1 MTRTNLW
8 LLLFFLCLG
17 GALGYGQTTGIIAGR
32 VFSTE
37 PSPPSG
43 ISIKLEENGQTTATD
58 ATGRFSFNNLTA
70 GKYTLSITGGG
81 FVPQAHDVELA
92 MGQTVTQDIRL
103 EKISASVDVV
113 ASLKEYHLEE
123 SGVAT
128 RVNARLIDVPMS
140 VQVFPNQ
147 LIEDRAIL
155 EGHELFR
162 NVSGMN
168 QNVYSAMTFRGF
180 TQREILYNGTRG
192 NPFGSLE
199 GDVNNAGFS
208 TSQIRLTNIQR
219 VEVLKGP
226 ASSLYGS
233 TEVGGLINYVTKKP
247 KEVLDGEMQVRFGS
261 FAQKMVNG
269 ELTGPIL
276 TKLTD
281 KLLARG
287 AFYFEDRHSFRNNA
301 GSTNSHGVGNLLY
314 KANDNHRFSVEAE
327 FINQRLPGNRLRGVP
342 VDANGNF
349 LTSIKWSTNEPTD
362 FIKLVARVLQLRG
375 EHNLFKGWPKGW
387 NADYTFRYLEYEN
400 NDKYHEARGL
410 NAATATG
417 RTMRREF
424 RNFFRWNDDWSLNA
438 NVSKVTNSSDFGTHT
453 LLFGVEHVAQ
463 NHAFRQ
469 ARARE
474 REVAGGTVP
483 ALDIFNPVYGLT
495 NERNYTLNAFAT
507 STANTHRTGFYAQDQ
522 IVVNRFV
529 QFLLSGRVDRYD
541 DKGFAVVP
549 LKYNDTALSGRA
561 GVVVKPIEQV
571 SFYASVANSF
581 IRAPI
586 FSQAPQANGPF
597 NPETGR
603 QVEVGVKTELI
614 NRRLFVSGAFFNI
627 NKENILRPDPLLGP
641 SGNNANALLS
651 VGEARSRGFEFN
663 VEGFLTRRWYTAF
676 NYAFVDTKIL
686 RDNIASLIG
695 RPLANAPRHTTGWF
709 TRYNFLESTGIGFGL
724 ESVSERVEPFA
735 GIRANGYTIADVSFY
750 QELTSRARLQL
761 QITNI
766 TDKQYAT
773 SSLFAA
779 RVGNFPGPPRAVML
793 TFAWTPFRK

>member
-1 MTRTNLW
+1 MKRTFLTVI
-8 LLLFFLCLG
+8 LLCAYICPVL
-17 GALGYGQTTGIIAGR
+17 AQSTGSIAGR
-32 VFSTE
+32 ATATDGTAQA
-37 PSPPSG
+37 G
-43 ISIKLEENGQTTATD
+43 ISVKLEEVNRTVTTD
-58 ATGRFSFNNLTA
+58 AAGRFSFGNLAA
-70 GKYTLSITGGG
+70 GKYTLELSGGG
-81 FVPQAHDVELA
+81 FVPQRSEIEISN
-92 MGQTVTQDIRL
+92 GQNATADFRL

-123 SGVAT
+123 SAVGT
-128 RVNARLIDVPMS
+128 RVNTRLIDLPMS

-147 LIEDRAIL
+147 LIEDRAVL
-155 EGHELFR
+155 EGNELFR

-168 QNVYSAMTFRGF
+168 QNTYSAMTFRGF
-180 TQREILYNGTRG
+180 TQREILYNGMRG

-349 LTSIKWSTNEPTD
+349 LATTKWSANEPTD

-375 EHNLFKGWPKGW
+375 EHNLSRGW

-424 RNFFRWNDDWSLNA
+424 RNFFRSNDDWSANG
-438 NVSKVTNSSDFGTHT
+438 NVSKVANSSGFGTHT

-495 NERNYTLNAFAT
+495 DERNYTLNAFAT
-507 STANTHRTGFYAQDQ
+507 STANTNRTGFYAQDQ

-529 QFLLSGRVDRYD
+529 QFLLSGRADRYD

-549 LKYNDTALSGRA
+549 LSYNNTALSGRA
-561 GVVVKPIEQV
+561 GIVIKPVEQV

-597 NPETGR
+597 NPETGD
-603 QVEVGVKTELI
+603 QIEVGVKTELI

-641 SGNNANALLS
+641 GGNNANALLS

-676 NYAFVDTKIL
+676 NYANVNTRIL
-686 RDNIASLIG
+686 KDNIAALIG
-695 RPLANAPRHTTGWF
+695 RPLANAPKHTTGWF
-709 TRYNFLESTGIGFGL
+709 TRYNFLEGTGIGFGL

>member
-1 MTRTNLW
+1 MSRFCIR
-8 LLLFFLCLG
+8 LLALCLVLCAG
-17 GALGYGQTTGIIAGR
+17 QGLGQTPGALNGR
-32 VFSTE
+32 VSAAE
-37 PSPPSG
+37 GGSVAG
-43 ISIKLEENGQTTATD
+43 ISLKLEPGGRSATID
-58 ATGRFSFNNLTA
+58 GEGRFSFADLA
-70 GKYTLSITGGG
+70 PGKYTLTISGGG
-81 FVPQAHDVELA
+81 FVPQTREIEIAA
-92 MGQTVTQDIRL
+92 GQAVSVDARL
-103 EKISASVDVV
+103 EKIAAAIDVV

-123 SGVAT
+123 TGIAT
-128 RVNARLIDVPMS
+128 RVNARLIDLPQS

-155 EGHELFR
+155 EGNELFR
-162 NVSGMN
+162 NVSGLN
-168 QNVYSAMTFRGF
+168 QNSYSAMTFRGF
-180 TQREILYNGTRG
+180 TQREILYNGMRG

-226 ASSLYGS
+226 TAALYGS
-233 TEVGGLINYVTKKP
+233 GEAGGLINYVTKKP
-247 KEVLDGEMQVRFGS
+247 KEVIDGEMQVRFGS

-269 ELTGPIL
+269 ELTGPI
-276 TKLTD
+276 TG

-287 AFYFEDRHSFRNNA
+287 AFYYEDRDSFRNNA
-301 GSTNSHGVGNLLY
+301 GSTNSHAAGNLLY
-314 KANDNHRFSVEAE
+314 RASDNHRFSAEYE

-349 LTSIKWSTNEPTD
+349 LTNIEWSANEPTD
-362 FIKLVARVLQLRG
+362 FIKMIGRVLQIRG
-375 EHNLFKGWPKGW
+375 EHNLARGW
-387 NADYTFRYLEYEN
+387 NADYTLRYLEYEN

-424 RNFFRWNDDWSLNA
+424 RNFFRWNDDWSLNG
-438 NVSKVTNSSDFGTHT
+438 NLSKVANGGRAGTHT

-463 NHAFRQ
+463 DHAFRQ

-507 STANTHRTGFYAQDQ
+507 STAQTKRTGFYAQDQ
-522 IVVNRFV
+522 IVVNRYL

-549 LKYNDTALSGRA
+549 LKYDDTALSGRA
-561 GVVVKPIEQV
+561 GVVVKPVEQV
-571 SFYASVANSF
+571 ALYASYANSF

-586 FSQAPQANGPF
+586 YSQAPQANGPF
-597 NPETGR
+597 APETGD
-603 QVEVGVKTELI
+603 QIEAGVKVEAI
-614 NRRLFVSGAFFNI
+614 NRKLFFSGAFFNI
-627 NKENILRPDPLLGP
+627 EKENILRPDPLLGP
-641 SGNNANALLS
+641 GGNNANALLA
-651 VGEARSRGFEFN
+651 VGAARSRGFEFN
-663 VEGFLTRRWYTAF
+663 IEGFVTRRWYTAF
-676 NYAFVDTKIL
+676 NYAYVDTRIL
-686 RDNIASLIG
+686 RDNVAALVG
-695 RPLANAPRHTTGWF
+695 RPLANAPKHTTGWF
-709 TRYNFLESTGIGFGL
+709 TRYNFLEGTGVGFGL
-724 ESVSERVEPFA
+724 ESASDRVEPFA
-735 GIRANGYTIADVSFY
+735 GIRANGYTIADLSFY

-766 TDKQYAT
+766 TNERYAT

-779 RVGNFPGPPRAVML
+779 RVGNLPGQPRAVMV